1 MAFYS
6 LGFFH
11 LGLSFDIVVNDHFPL
26 ASSNHH
32 NLLCRPSTTLTIGLE
47 KNSVGLFH
55 SLSSN
60 LEPSLLNMID
70 LAFEVE
76 PPSPDSDD
84 ARLHVIDYVRLP
96 AMLELFEEKAGFS
109 LGSSILDT
117 FLPAPM
123 PLDSHKTVIDH
134 AKFIMDTWG
143 KSTIL
148 VRAPVGNKLS
158 NIVQDHK
165 IVKLRYED
173 IRRRM
178 KVCCTQSPVV
188 M

>member
-1 MAFYS
+1 MQTIYNT
-6 LGFFH
+6 H
-11 LGLSFDIVVNDHFPL
+11 
-26 ASSNHH
+26 
-32 NLLCRPSTTLTIGLE
+32 TIGLE
-47 KNSVGLFH
+47 KKSVGRFL

-60 LEPSLLNMID
+60 LEPSLLNMTD

-76 PPSPDSDD
+76 LPSPDSDD

-96 AMLELFEEKAGFS
+96 AMLELFEEQAGIS

-117 FLPAPM
+117 FLPVPM
-123 PLDSHKTVIDH
+123 PLSSHKTVIDY
-134 AKFIMDTWG
+134 ANFIMDTWG

-148 VRAPVGNKLS
+148 VRAPVGNKIS
-158 NIVQDHK
+158 NIVRDHE
-165 IVKLRYED
+165 IVKLRYAD